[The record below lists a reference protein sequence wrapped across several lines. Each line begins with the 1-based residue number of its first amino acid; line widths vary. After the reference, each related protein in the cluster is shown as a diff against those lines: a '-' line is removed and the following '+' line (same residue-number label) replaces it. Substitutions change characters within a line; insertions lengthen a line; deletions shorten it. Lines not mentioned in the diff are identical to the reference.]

1 MNFHTLSLAPGGGL
15 QVSNLIT
22 VNAAERFAG
31 TASVDEFGPLAPLSP
46 FGGVFHKPGVP
57 PLVPGG
63 WVWTTV
69 EVVDN
74 SFTFP
79 RKALSSERTEER
91 LLARAISG
99 AKQGDDSALHFL
111 YVRYADDIFG
121 YVRSIVRDYH
131 EAEDVTQ
138 NVFVKLPKAIQK
150 YEQREVPFAAWI
162 LRVARNASLDYVR
175 ARRMVPCEELRTRD
189 ESYDMIGFD
198 RWHCLKEALDCLPD
212 DQREVLILR
221 HIAGLS
227 PGEIALLV
235 GKTEGSIHGLHHRG
249 RSALQATLTDLE
261 VAPATATA

>member
-1 MNFHTLSLAPGGGL
+1 
-15 QVSNLIT
+15 
-22 VNAAERFAG
+22 
-31 TASVDEFGPLAPLSP
+31 VDSP
-46 FGGVFHKPGVP
+46 SYIFQ
-57 PLVPGG
+57 
-63 WVWTTV
+63 
-69 EVVDN
+69 
-74 SFTFP
+74 
-79 RKALSSERTEER
+79 RKTSPSTRNDDR
-91 LLARAISG
+91 LLARAITQ

-111 YVRYADDIFG
+111 YARYADDIFG

-150 YEQREVPFAAWI
+150 YEAREVPFAAWI

-175 ARRMVPCEELRTRD
+175 ARRLVPCEELRTRD

-198 RWHCLKEALDCLPD
+198 RWHCLKEALDGLPE

-227 PGEIALLV
+227 PREIAQLV

-249 RSALQATLTDLE
+249 RGALQATLTDLG
-261 VAPATATA
+261 VAPATAATA